1 MAAVLPTPALS
12 KTTTLWPAARASTN
26 DADQLSMVPPKPM
39 MSSSAGPLPSS
50 RYPTSPSSVTATR
63 TGTARTFG
71 PGAACGVVALG
82 AAAEAKATA
91 GPGREETA
99 SVNTPAAAK
108 PTAAGQAKAHR
119 AAQDFEAVF
128 LNSMFQHMFTGID
141 GEGPFGGQGAT
152 GVWRSVLTDQYAK
165 SVAKAGGI
173 GIAAQVYRSMMAHQ
187 EIKQ

>member
-1 MAAVLPTPALS
+1 MASALPASAPGLSALD
-12 KTTTLWPAARASTN
+12 LLNINPPAAGK
-26 DADQLSMVPPKPM
+26 LS
-39 MSSSAGPLPSS
+39 
-50 RYPTSPSSVTATR
+50 
-63 TGTARTFG
+63 
-71 PGAACGVVALG
+71 
-82 AAAEAKATA
+82 
-91 GPGREETA
+91 
-99 SVNTPAAAK
+99 
-108 PTAAGQAKAHR
+108 AAGKDKTRA

>member
-1 MAAVLPTPALS
+1 MAGALPLSAPGLSVLDLLNMTP
-12 KTTTLWPAARASTN
+12 PAAGK
-26 DADQLSMVPPKPM
+26 LS
-39 MSSSAGPLPSS
+39 
-50 RYPTSPSSVTATR
+50 
-63 TGTARTFG
+63 
-71 PGAACGVVALG
+71 
-82 AAAEAKATA
+82 
-91 GPGREETA
+91 
-99 SVNTPAAAK
+99 
-108 PTAAGQAKAHR
+108 AAGKDKAR
-119 AAQDFEAVF
+119 AAAQDFEAVF